1 MLKLQEKKLEHD
13 GLYTQLENLRQ
24 EASAKDGVDQKA
36 IAALSNIR
44 ETVEISERQLRRL
57 TEEVSVAG
65 EQLSECWQHDTIPRV
80 RALHD
85 NIKAQLTH
93 EGKQLIDANFVK
105 NPHIWADQAV
115 RSSYKPLK
123 ALEGIAWNIAGL
135 TGTSNKPEENLKHA
149 RGSAGPIEQLI
160 AFEG

>member
-1 MLKLQEKKLEHD
+1 MINSPDLDRLRADVKEALKKQAEALTAHDAAVLKLQEKKLEHD

-44 ETVEISERQLRRL
+44 ETVEISERQLKRL

-115 RSSYKPLK
+115 RSSY
-123 ALEGIAWNIAGL
+123 ND
-135 TGTSNKPEENLKHA
+135 
-149 RGSAGPIEQLI
+149 SAHRK
-160 AFEG
+160 